1 MLKVAAGCPGDHAT
15 ADVNAVGGVDEAH
28 ASKDHSEYLKAAR
41 EEADERESH
50 DGLET
55 FRQAAQ
61 IIEGLLTPERRGEVQ
76 FLREDGKS
84 EKAAAIGDKGEEQEG
99 TGQCLLRHGKYHT
112 EHKGAVEDEVQH
124 YVQEGALVGG
134 ARKPGDSA
142 IKTIQ
147 QTVESK
153 ECQRQ
158 AVILESQY
166 RHAGHANDEPGQGQL
181 VGGKPE
187 TYRPLTQATEAGVSV
202 PPDNTVNHGILQYVS
217 ESMILLKFVIES
229 VNTYENDGAGV
240 GALIGLVA
248 GRRCL
253 PLFLWFHAT
262 QSPPPTAGATGW
274 RG

>member
-99 TGQCLLRHGKYHT
+99 AGQCLLRHGKYHT

-217 ESMILLKFVIES
+217 DTIQVCHRISDHIRE
-229 VNTYENDGAGV
+229 
-240 GALIGLVA
+240 
-248 GRRCL
+248 
-253 PLFLWFHAT
+253 
-262 QSPPPTAGATGW
+262 
-274 RG
+274 